1 MGGPF
6 FKLAYDELF
15 PSIEGIELISNKTLE
30 ADDCIALA
38 TKCIQELNE
47 DANMYIITS
56 DTDYLQLLKPNIMI
70 YTLKYKELK
79 ESKTYHGDPDKY
91 LFCKILMGIKATT
104 LKESLISV
112 VLKWRKNAGMMK
124 TTLKAN

>member
-1 MGGPF
+1 MCSN
-6 FKLAYDELF
+6 LF
-15 PSIEGIELISNKTLE
+15 IGVLRVLRGSY
-30 ADDCIALA
+30 AFALA

-91 LFCKILMGIKATT
+91 LFCKILN
-104 LKESLISV
+104 L
-112 VLKWRKNAGMMK
+112 
-124 TTLKAN
+124 